1 MSNAIPVS
9 APAPAP
15 SRDVAIIAIVGV
27 AHSTSHLFQFALPPM
42 FPLLREEFGASYA
55 QLGLVLST
63 FYLASGVGQA
73 FVGVFVDRYGGR
85 VTLAWG
91 TALLSMGVGGMAFAS
106 EFWMLYPLALLAGAG
121 NSVYHP
127 ADFAILSARVSPHLT
142 GRAFGIHAF
151 GGTLGYAVSP
161 ILLSTLG
168 YSFGWRTALLMALVY
183 GLIQAA
189 IVWRARDLLGE
200 GPISA
205 AASKEG
211 PREIARGYAKLLT
224 MPALLVAFVYL
235 TMTSIAGGAVQA
247 FGAGSLS
254 LLHAVD
260 YQTATLAVTLFL
272 TGQAAGILAGGVLA
286 DATERHEVVASAGLL
301 LCGAFAVGA
310 LYPAGNFWVPIAC
323 FALAGAAA
331 GVTSASRDLLVK
343 KLSPPGATGRTFGLV
358 YSGFDI
364 GFLLGPLFAGMLLDG
379 GRPDLVLIGVA
390 AVYAATLPV
399 IRAVDGFGRANQAA
413 KAAARA
419 G

>member
-1 MSNAIPVS
+1 MSHAIPAA

-15 SRDVAIIAIVGV
+15 SRDVAVIALVGV
-27 AHSTSHLFQFALPPM
+27 VHSTSHLFQFALPPM

-55 QLGLVLST
+55 ELGLVLST
-63 FYLASGVGQA
+63 FYLASGLGQA
-73 FVGVFVDRYGGR
+73 FVGILVDRHGGR

-91 TALLSMGVGGMAFAS
+91 TTLLSLGVGGMAFAS
-106 EFWMLYPLALLAGAG
+106 EFWMLYPLAFLAGAG

-161 ILLSTLG
+161 ILLSVLG
-168 YSFGWRTALLMALVY
+168 YSFGWRAALLMALVY
-183 GLIQAA
+183 GLLQAA
-189 IVWRARDLLGE
+189 IVWRAKDLLGD

-211 PREIARGYAKLLT
+211 PREIARGYVKLLT

-254 LLHAVD
+254 SLHSVD
-260 YQTATLAVTLFL
+260 YQAATLAVTLFL
-272 TGQAAGILAGGVLA
+272 SGQAAGILAGGILA
-286 DATERHEVVASAGLL
+286 DTTDRHEIVAGAGLV
-301 LCGAFAVGA
+301 LCGVFVLGA
-310 LYPAGNFWVPIAC
+310 LYPAGSFWLPKIS
-323 FALAGAAA
+323 FALAGAAV

-364 GFLLGPLFAGMLLDG
+364 GFLVGPVVAGMLLDG
-379 GRPDLVLIGVA
+379 GRADLVLIGVA

-399 IRAVDGFGRANQAA
+399 IRAVDGFGRANRAA
-413 KAAARA
+413 AAAR
-419 G
+419 

>member
-1 MSNAIPVS
+1 MSHAIPAA

-15 SRDVAIIAIVGV
+15 SRDVAVITLVGV
-27 AHSTSHLFQFALPPM
+27 VHSTSHLFQFALPPM

-55 QLGLVLST
+55 ELGLVLST
-63 FYLASGVGQA
+63 FYLASGLGQA
-73 FVGVFVDRYGGR
+73 FVGILVDRHGGR

-91 TALLSMGVGGMAFAS
+91 TTLLSLGVGGMAFAS
-106 EFWMLYPLALLAGAG
+106 EFWMLYPLAFLAGAG

-142 GRAFGIHAF
+142 GRAFGVHAF

-161 ILLSTLG
+161 ILLSVLG
-168 YSFGWRTALLMALVY
+168 YSFGWRAALLMALVY
-183 GLIQAA
+183 GLLQAA
-189 IVWRARDLLGE
+189 IVWRAKDLLGE

-211 PREIARGYAKLLT
+211 PREIARGYVKLLT

-254 LLHAVD
+254 SLHSVD
-260 YQTATLAVTLFL
+260 YQAATLAVTLFL
-272 TGQAAGILAGGVLA
+272 TGQAAGILAGGILA
-286 DATERHEVVASAGLL
+286 DTTDRHEIVAGAGLVV
-301 LCGAFAVGA
+301 CGVFVLGA
-310 LYPAGNFWVPIAC
+310 LYPAGGFWLPKIC
-323 FALAGAAA
+323 FALAGAAV

-364 GFLLGPLFAGMLLDG
+364 GFLIGPVVAGMMLDG
-379 GRPDLVLIGVA
+379 GRADLVLIGVA

-399 IRAVDGFGRANQAA
+399 IRAVDGFGRANR
-413 KAAARA
+413 AAAAMR
-419 G
+419 